1 MVACLY
7 AIYHLI
13 RSPRSR
19 PAASSASYHF
29 FALVTDAGFIP
40 FYVYTL
46 LLSRRNADMEAGTAG
61 RWRTIF
67 PTDDETNKIL
77 LTTWLTATTAAGLHL
92 ISALLDIYLVII
104 FRNITKLPPDMNPLE
119 DNLTR
124 RKSKHKHKNSSISAV
139 TPFLD
144 HEKRF
149 SAQSTSSVDRNSQSD
164 PLLSQDV
171 SSPTKTQMS
180 FMHTRNNS
188 ETAYSPHTPQSAR
201 QSKERFSMYSQPQTA
216 RQSRTSLAHRDDLYR
231 RDDSVDNETLAQRKT
246 FLAQQANMQRH
257 ERNNSYV
264 TSSSKEDF
272 YTPPTTAR
280 SDQATSTGD
289 IALERGSRE
298 DLRNDNWFVHADGND
313 EQGNDTR
320 YLAPKQSVLGQKKG
334 YTTVSSYDV
343 SDVEDEIDRP
353 MMPQPLRMNPPTPQ
367 PTPPIPS
374 LDAKKDMPPSSSVK
388 RTQTTT
394 SISTEATFNR
404 SHSRGSTPKSR
415 YYGDLKAATAGIRNG
430 DSASNFPATSPKKD
444 SSKNQPNHLPSATAQ
459 YTVNSSP
466 VKNSLAHN
474 APFSLDKK
482 SYTSVRKTGEF
493 NHTPVKAISPRV
505 VSRSG
510 IDYVNPYEFDDSD
523 LGTPGR
529 RRDVSGKIAE
539 EGRGGAWNDHG
550 LTHRKASG
558 VGYAF

>member
-13 RSPRSR
+13 RSPKSR
-19 PAASSASYHF
+19 APASSASYHF

-46 LLSRRNADMEAGTAG
+46 LLSRRNADMEAGTTG

-67 PTDDETNKIL
+67 PTDDEANKIL
-77 LTTWLTATTAAGLHL
+77 LTTWLTAITAAGLHL
-92 ISALLDIYLVII
+92 ISAFLDIYLVII
-104 FRNITKLPPDMNPLE
+104 FRKISKLPPDMNPLE

-139 TPFLD
+139 TPFLGD
-144 HEKRF
+144 DKRF
-149 SAQSTSSVDRNSQSD
+149 SAQSAISIDRNSQSD

-171 SSPTKTQMS
+171 PSPTKSQMS
-180 FMHTRNNS
+180 FMHTRSDS
-188 ETAYSPHTPQSAR
+188 ETTYSPHTPKSAQ

-231 RDDSVDNETLAQRKT
+231 RDDNVDNETLAQRKS
-246 FLAQQANMQRH
+246 FLAQQANLQQQ

-264 TSSSKEDF
+264 TSSSKQQF
-272 YTPPTTAR
+272 YTPPSTAR
-280 SDQATSTGD
+280 SDQPATTGD
-289 IALERGSRE
+289 LALEKSSRE
-298 DLRNDNWFVHADGND
+298 DLQNDNWFVHPDDNV
-313 EQGNDTR
+313 EQGKDTR
-320 YLAPKQSVLGQKKG
+320 YLAPQQSKFGKNNG

-343 SDVEDEIDRP
+343 SDVEDEGERP

-367 PTPPIPS
+367 PTPPPIPTYNNN
-374 LDAKKDMPPSSSVK
+374 KNTPPPSHLK

-394 SISTEATFNR
+394 SISTEATFSR
-404 SHSRGSTPKSR
+404 SQSRGSTPKSR
-415 YYGDLKAATAGIRNG
+415 YYGDLKAATAGIRSG
-430 DSASNFPATSPKKD
+430 DSASNSPTSLKKSAT
-444 SSKNQPNHLPSATAQ
+444 NEQPNHLPSATAQ
-459 YTVNSSP
+459 YTANSSP
-466 VKNSLAHN
+466 VKNNFAQN

-493 NHTPVKAISPRV
+493 NHTAVKAVSPRV

-529 RRDVSGKIAE
+529 KRDVSGKIAE
-539 EGRGGAWNDHG
+539 EGRGGAWNNNG